1 MQLACPGADC
11 DGAEVLRSLRDL
23 RSSEGG
29 PLYAMAIRE
38 GTEVST
44 FENGAQRGGLVARLT
59 CFAAALQNSAK
70 IRSQSSA
77 RTGGAGTVLDSSRV
91 NYGAQCKRFEAFHVT
106 SFGAIHC
113 PGSQFD
119 VRSDRGCAQLSAFQL
134 SVSVFVLRS
143 PWCCVA
149 QGLEPQFSLKVEG
162 KGGNL
167 ICARAAGRAQC
178 AKLL

>member
-59 CFAAALQNSAK
+59 CFAAALQNSRK
-70 IRSQSSA
+70 
-77 RTGGAGTVLDSSRV
+77 TV
-91 NYGAQCKRFEAFHVT
+91 CKAV
-106 SFGAIHC
+106 
-113 PGSQFD
+113 Q
-119 VRSDRGCAQLSAFQL
+119 
-134 SVSVFVLRS
+134 
-143 PWCCVA
+143 
-149 QGLEPQFSLKVEG
+149 EPK
-162 KGGNL
+162 
-167 ICARAAGRAQC
+167 ARAPSWFQAESIQTHNVG
-178 AKLL
+178 